1 VSPVLHAALVTNVA
15 PTLAPAGAHLWSV
28 TVLPDHPRAGDVEFV
43 AGEVVSWFQAGAEQL
58 RHLAYVQVPY
68 AVPEQLPGFQR
79 RPAPWGTLPAGLLV
93 AGDAACG
100 ASIDAV
106 MASGEAAAKKVILSS
121 GLN

>member
-1 VSPVLHAALVTNVA
+1 MVTNAA
-15 PTLAPAGAHLWSV
+15 PALAPEGMHLWSV
-28 TVLPDHPRAGDVEFV
+28 TVLPEHPQAADAEFV
-43 AGEVVSWFQAGAEQL
+43 AGEVASWFQADAGRL
-58 RHLAYVQVPY
+58 CPLAYVQVPY

-79 RPAPWGTLPAGLLV
+79 RPAPWGALPAGLLV